1 VYHTSCDQ
9 TKGFVG
15 GTLSAMPSYHLT
27 SINDPQLAA
36 QVNDQP
42 ISIGRSPENTL
53 CVEDSLLSRFH
64 CVVEPSQPRGHNGDI
79 QLDETGNANSVTY
92 RVRDLGSRNGTR
104 LNGIKINDSPI
115 NAGDTIK
122 IGNHSFL
129 FEAEE
134 TLKERQTL
142 ARSEAASGEPSW
154 ATDLKE
160 LINMLPPKNVGVD
173 DPIEMVDGR
182 GKTSV
187 ALQGSSEGSRATR
200 MLLLAASKSRA
211 TDIHCE
217 PKGDSVQV
225 RMRID
230 GQMIAVVNLPNNGGE
245 LANGLIKTA
254 CQLRPTGR
262 EAVLDG
268 HFSTKFGASEVNL
281 ARRVDYRIS
290 FTPSVHGQKL
300 VIRVLDQRDAPKS
313 MHELGLPPY
322 MHERI
327 RRVCEQD
334 AGLLLTCGP
343 TGSGKTTTLYNALR
357 EIDRERRN
365 VITIEDPVEY
375 HLDNVT
381 QIPVDDNKGNTF
393 GGLLR
398 SVLRQDPDV
407 ILVGEVRD
415 EETAR
420 TAMQA
425 AMTGHLVFSTV
436 HSKDTMSSVFRL
448 LDLKVE
454 PYLVANSLEVVLAQR
469 LLRVLCEHCK
479 RAVRVTPSQTTRMG
493 RFLENQTEVYMATG
507 CAACLRTGYRGRRAI
522 YELLDFTDDL
532 RDVILKEPTIGAMK
546 KAIEAGLFTTLVQ
559 SGWIQVARGI
569 TTMEEVDRVAS
580 TR

>member
-1 VYHTSCDQ
+1 
-9 TKGFVG
+9 
-15 GTLSAMPSYHLT
+15 MPAYHLT
-27 SINDPQLAA
+27 CLNDPRLAA
-36 QVNDQP
+36 QVTDQP
-42 ISIGRSPENTL
+42 ITIGRSPENAL

-64 CVVEPSQPRGHNGDI
+64 CVVEPSQPRGQNGDI
-79 QLDETGNANSVTY
+79 QLDETGDAHNISY
-92 RVRDLGSRNGTR
+92 RLRDLGSRNGTR
-104 LNGIKINDSPI
+104 LNGVKVSDSPLRP
-115 NAGDTIK
+115 GDTIK

-129 FEAEE
+129 FEVEE
-134 TLKERQTL
+134 TLKERQAT
-142 ARSEAASGEPSW
+142 ARTEAANTEPPW

-173 DPIEMVDGR
+173 DPVEMVDGR
-182 GKTSV
+182 GKTST
-187 ALQGSSEGSRATR
+187 ALQGSSEGSRACR
-200 MLLLAASKSRA
+200 LLLLAASKSRA
-211 TDIHCE
+211 TDIHSE

-230 GQMIAVVNLPNNGGE
+230 GQMVGVVNLPNQVGE
-245 LANGLIKTA
+245 LVNGLVKTA
-254 CQLRPTGR
+254 CQMRPTGR

-268 HFSTKFGASEVNL
+268 HFSTKFGASQVNQ
-281 ARRVDYRIS
+281 ARRVDYRVS

-313 MHELGLPPY
+313 LHELGLPPY
-322 MHERI
+322 MYERI
-327 RRVCEQD
+327 KKVTEQD
-334 AGLLLTCGP
+334 AGLLLVCGP
-343 TGSGKTTTLYNALR
+343 TGSGKTTTLYNAMR
-357 EIDRERRN
+357 EIDRQTRN

-375 HLDNVT
+375 HLENVT
-381 QIPVDDNKGNTF
+381 QIPVDENKGNTF

-407 ILVGEVRD
+407 ILVGEIRD

-469 LLRVLCEHCK
+469 LVRLLCEQCK
-479 RAVRVTPSQTTRMG
+479 RSVRVTPSQSTRMG
-493 RFLENQTEVYMATG
+493 RFLENQTEIYMATG

-522 YELLDFTDDL
+522 YELLDFTDQL

-546 KAIEAGLFTTLVQ
+546 LAIEQGLFTTLVQ
-559 SGWIQVARGI
+559 SGWVQVARGL

-580 TR
+580 SR

>member
-1 VYHTSCDQ
+1 MYHSAATGQRFGSR
-9 TKGFVG
+9 GL
-15 GTLSAMPSYHLT
+15 LSSMPTYFLT
-27 SINDPQLAA
+27 SLNDPRLGTQIGDKP
-36 QVNDQP
+36 VT
-42 ISIGRSPENTL
+42 IGRSPENAI
-53 CVEDSLLSRFH
+53 CVEDNLLSRFH
-64 CVVEPSQPRGHNGDI
+64 CVVEPSQPHGRNGDI
-79 QLDETGNANSVTY
+79 VLDESGDAHSITY
-92 RVRDLGSRNGTR
+92 RVRDLGSRNGTK
-104 LNGIKINDSPI
+104 LNGVKVTDSILSP
-115 NAGDTIK
+115 GDTIK
-122 IGNHSFL
+122 IGNHSFV

-134 TLKERQTL
+134 TLKERQEQ
-142 ARSEAASGEPSW
+142 ARSEAANTEPPW

-182 GKTSV
+182 GKAST
-187 ALQGSSEGSRATR
+187 ALQGGSEGSRAAR
-200 MLLLAASKSRA
+200 LLLLAGSKTRA

-217 PKGDSVQV
+217 PKGDCVQV

-230 GQMIAVVNLPNNGGE
+230 GQMVNVVNLPNNVGE
-245 LANGLIKTA
+245 LVNGLVKTA
-254 CQLRPTGR
+254 CQMRPTGR

-268 HFSTKFGASEVNL
+268 HFSTKFGASQVNQ
-281 ARRVDYRIS
+281 ARRVDYRVS

-300 VIRVLDQRDAPKS
+300 VVRILDQRDAPKS
-313 MHELGLPPY
+313 MHDLGLPPY
-322 MHERI
+322 MHERLKK
-327 RRVCEQD
+327 VCEQD
-334 AGLLLTCGP
+334 SGLLLVCGP
-343 TGSGKTTTLYNALR
+343 TGSGKTTTLYNAMR
-357 EIDRERRN
+357 EIDRTTRN

-381 QIPVDDNKGNTF
+381 QIPVDENKGNTF

-407 ILVGEVRD
+407 ILVGEIRD

-469 LLRVLCEHCK
+469 LVRLLCEHCK
-479 RAVRVTPSQTTRMG
+479 RTVRVTPSQATRMG
-493 RFLENQTEVYMATG
+493 RFLEGQSEIYMATG

-522 YELLDFTDDL
+522 YELLDFTDQL

-546 KAIEAGLFTTLVQ
+546 LAIEQGLFTTLVQ
-559 SGWIQVARGI
+559 SGWVQVARGL
-569 TTMEEVDRVAS
+569 TTMEEVDRVATS
-580 TR
+580 R